1 MLPGILHKVARRLF
15 AFRHLLLLLAL
26 LGFLSGLYAALSA
39 DDLHDW
45 QLRLSLVFALWA
57 LMFYVCVLLF
67 KQPPPAV
74 LPKLG
79 LFERMRDRLKLWFYH
94 SLALLLVALTLLLLQ
109 MSLKLLT
116 V

>member
-1 MLPGILHKVARRLF
+1 MLPGILHKVARHLY

-26 LGFLSGLYAALSA
+26 LGFLSGLYSALSA
-39 DDLHDW
+39 PDLFDW
-45 QLRLSLVFALWA
+45 QLRISLVFALWA
-57 LMFYVCVLLF
+57 LMLHVCVGLF
-67 KQPPPAV
+67 SRPPPAL

-94 SLALLLVALTLLLLQ
+94 LLALLLVALTLLLLQ